1 MIKRHLHYIW
11 QSRKDSYRITPRNQ
25 NSDPEEQNT
34 NDSPNYIYQK
44 KVYRESLNVFS
55 QVLKWVEKKKNI
67 LVTNWLTDINTINK
81 FRSHYVNINTF
92 WRIPNFFIKDFKN
105 LYKSTEFKFYANFN
119 RQVIINMDFWDL
131 QKFIQDMWKVSQYH
145 VNKPDFINDD
155 KLDFFKLI
163 KDFSYYSIE
172 NRLYE
177 EAWSTF
183 LLQFFQIL
191 PSKKKEIIE
200 DIKKECISFKEIT
213 PLIFKL
219 NITDGNSSEILSK
232 YASIFDDIQ
241 VIKPSNVDII
251 ISPNRWTREKSILS
265 LEEDQNNYSQI
276 PTVWI
281 IDSWISE
288 SRTILTWL
296 IDQGNSI
303 SFVDERPLVDSQDH
317 GTWVASLVIFW
328 DQIHL
333 WNRVLLPNAKVVS
346 IKVLS
351 AWVTKLEL
359 DSLFNI
365 VKDFYKK
372 WVKIFNMSVNYQLW
386 KEDNQTNGWLTY
398 LLDYI
403 LSYYKDVLFFISSW
417 NVSQADLEYMQSR
430 YWINFKFCNWTN
442 ICIPADSTN
451 AISVW
456 GIWEANI
463 VSEFSRK
470 NSLDYWTPLTLKRD
484 WATGVNKITTCI
496 STRSAFNYKPDFVN
510 LWENI
515 KMLSSDFT
523 NELKH
528 GTGTSFSAP
537 LVCNV
542 ACRILKQY
550 PTLSW
555 NAVKALLLNSS
566 SAREI
571 SVEIDPNDWNN
582 IPDNI
587 QLRNQRLRWKQSWNT
602 NLLQKKEIE
611 LLQQRY
617 IWFGKINQEHA
628 LYSDTNRATFII
640 QDSIKL
646 NYENIYEIN
655 IPENFASNLLD
666 WRGFIKIKWSI
677 SYNHIPILSDHLNYN
692 PIHMWFRLL
701 ACSEQEL
708 RGVTDCIKSLE
719 AQLSELTEWTTEYE
733 EILSE
738 KKQLENQKDRFVI
751 QIWWKS
757 RSQDNY
763 YRNHYANNQ
772 SLWNDKR
779 IKKETLKT
787 KIDRKLFV
795 EIRCN
800 LKTTDPETTIF
811 KEIKDYIWHNYQTH
825 INESEKVEGINRYLD
840 QFFGFC
846 LTIEDESWS
855 GIDIHQSLLDA
866 NIGILSTIE
875 SDIAPQAE
883 LEQEVEGLTI

>member
-456 GIWEANI
+456 SIWEANI

-496 STRSAFNYKPDFVN
+496 STRS
-510 LWENI
+510 I
-515 KMLSSDFT
+515 
-523 NELKH
+523 
-528 GTGTSFSAP
+528 
-537 LVCNV
+537 
-542 ACRILKQY
+542 
-550 PTLSW
+550 
-555 NAVKALLLNSS
+555 
-566 SAREI
+566 
-571 SVEIDPNDWNN
+571 
-582 IPDNI
+582 
-587 QLRNQRLRWKQSWNT
+587 
-602 NLLQKKEIE
+602 
-611 LLQQRY
+611 
-617 IWFGKINQEHA
+617 INQ
-628 LYSDTNRATFII
+628 
-640 QDSIKL
+640 
-646 NYENIYEIN
+646 
-655 IPENFASNLLD
+655 
-666 WRGFIKIKWSI
+666 
-677 SYNHIPILSDHLNYN
+677 ILW
-692 PIHMWFRLL
+692 IF
-701 ACSEQEL
+701 E
-708 RGVTDCIKSLE
+708 
-719 AQLSELTEWTTEYE
+719 
-733 EILSE
+733 
-738 KKQLENQKDRFVI
+738 
-751 QIWWKS
+751 
-757 RSQDNY
+757 
-763 YRNHYANNQ
+763 
-772 SLWNDKR
+772 R
-779 IKKETLKT
+779 I
-787 KIDRKLFV
+787 
-795 EIRCN
+795 
-800 LKTTDPETTIF
+800 
-811 KEIKDYIWHNYQTH
+811 
-825 INESEKVEGINRYLD
+825 
-840 QFFGFC
+840 
-846 LTIEDESWS
+846 
-855 GIDIHQSLLDA
+855 
-866 NIGILSTIE
+866 
-875 SDIAPQAE
+875 
-883 LEQEVEGLTI
+883 